1 MKPNYRMRQFLS
13 LLITLISTQVS
24 LAQNIDRI
32 IEKQGKSLLKNK
44 EFRAISIGIYKDGQI
59 YTNHFGTLDGSLK
72 PTDKTIYEIA
82 SVSKT
87 FTGYLVA
94 KAVTEGRINLEDN
107 IDDLI
112 AEDFSNLSFEDNP
125 IKVKHLL
132 THTAGLP
139 HFMSPGMAEA
149 FEKADAE
156 VPTTFQSLEKEM
168 TKEGFL
174 ELLKSFK
181 PQTVPGTTYKY
192 SNAGAELLA
201 YILSSV
207 YNKPFD
213 VLLKEQVF
221 NGLDMNDSG
230 VRLTAEQKE
239 RLAKGYWSKNETPS
253 PPQTIPLWGGGNGI
267 NASLSDLMKWI
278 EFNLTGENKAL
289 KESQQIIYEKKTR
302 WMAYLWNGWKDKNG
316 TSYNHHGGT
325 TGTQNW
331 VFIFPKYNLGIS
343 IMVNHSGRKTPAKLG
358 KAARDIVK
366 QLNY

>member
-1 MKPNYRMRQFLS
+1 MRTLLS
-13 LLITLISTQVS
+13 LLIIVVSIQAS
-24 LAQNIDRI
+24 LAQDIERI

-44 EFRAISIGIYKDGQI
+44 EFRALSIGIYKDGQT
-59 YTNHFGTLDGSLK
+59 YMSHFGTLDDSVK

-94 KAVTEGRINLEDN
+94 KAVTEGKINLEDN

-112 AEDFSNLSFEDNP
+112 TGDFSNLSFEDKP

-139 HFMSPGMAEA
+139 HFMSPDMAEA
-149 FEKADAE
+149 FEKPDNE
-156 VPTTFQSLEKEM
+156 VPITFQSLEQEM
-168 TKEGFL
+168 TKERFL
-174 ELLKSFK
+174 ELLKAFK
-181 PQTVPGTTYKY
+181 PQSAPGANYKY

-201 YILSSV
+201 YMLTTV

-213 VLLKEQVF
+213 TLLKEHIF
-221 NGLDMNDSG
+221 DGLGMSDSG
-230 VRLTAEQKE
+230 VRLTAAQKE

-253 PPQTIPLWGGGNGI
+253 PSQIIPLWGGGNGV
-267 NASLSDLMKWI
+267 NATLTDLMKWI
-278 EFNLTGENKAL
+278 EFNLNSDDKAL
-289 KESQQIIYEKKTR
+289 KESKQIIYEKKTR

-343 IMVNHSGRKTPAKLG
+343 IIVNHSGRKTPAKLG
-358 KAARDIVK
+358 KVAKDIVK
-366 QLNY
+366 QLAY